1 MITSSFIK
9 LAMRTIVDIP
19 NEQLSQ
25 LDQWA
30 DRERISRAEAV
41 RRALAQL
48 LDRVGQPKSSAA
60 TGFGLWAQGKAITA
74 EQDGLRIQQALR
86 DEWPE

>member
-1 MITSSFIK
+1 
-9 LAMRTIVDIP
+9 MRTIVDIP
-19 NEQLSQ
+19 HEQLTE
-25 LDQWA
+25 LDLWA
-30 DRERISRAEAV
+30 DSEHISRAEAV

-48 LDRVGQPKSSAA
+48 LERVAKPKTDIT
-60 TGFGLWAQGKAITA
+60 TGFGLWAQGKAIPA

>member
-1 MITSSFIK
+1 
-9 LAMRTIVDIP
+9 MRTIVDIP

-30 DRERISRAEAV
+30 DSEHISRAEAV

-48 LDRVGQPKSSAA
+48 LERVAAPKTS
-60 TGFGLWAQGKAITA
+60 TELGFGLWAQGKTIPA